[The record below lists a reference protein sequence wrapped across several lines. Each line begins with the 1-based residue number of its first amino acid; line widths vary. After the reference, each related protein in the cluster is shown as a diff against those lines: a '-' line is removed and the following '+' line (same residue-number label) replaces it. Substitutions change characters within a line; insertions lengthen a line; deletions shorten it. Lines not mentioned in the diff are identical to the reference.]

1 MFKPENRKLIKII
14 FAVLAVI
21 MIGGMIFSSVAMMLS

>member
-14 FAVLAVI
+14 YAIFAVLLILVMVFGSLAM
-21 MIGGMIFSSVAMMLS
+21 MIG